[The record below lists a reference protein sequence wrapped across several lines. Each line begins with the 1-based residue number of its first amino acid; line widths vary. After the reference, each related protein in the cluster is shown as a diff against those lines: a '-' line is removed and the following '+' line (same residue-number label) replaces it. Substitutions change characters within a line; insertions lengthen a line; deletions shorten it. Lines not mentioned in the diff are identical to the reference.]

1 MASTERCESKL
12 SLVSNLSMIVSDT
25 PSKHLVEVKSFL
37 NPPEGVKD
45 TMEACL
51 LLLGDI
57 EKAGGDSW
65 KQAKKTLGAPGQLKI
80 RITNL
85 NPDTVTDQRK
95 KAARDILAKYDHD
108 SMMKISNAMTSL
120 YDWAKAVAE

>member
-25 PSKHLVEVKSFL
+25 PSKHLVE
-37 NPPEGVKD
+37 
-45 TMEACL
+45 
-51 LLLGDI
+51 
-57 EKAGGDSW
+57 
-65 KQAKKTLGAPGQLKI
+65 
-80 RITNL
+80 ITNL